1 MKIKSCK
8 TCGCELNPK
17 LSQCPECKA
26 PLNTIT
32 ARHYSISVFIVLP
45 AFIFLVTQFSKH
57 NYSEVFPFNAPLL
70 TRATSRVEARP
81 PIKVAEKN
89 LMTVYVKGRVVN
101 LRQHPT
107 TDSPTLWQF
116 KKGQALTQV
125 ARSGNWTQV
134 LADGAEKKRGWI
146 HTSLVEKVSPDP
158 SLKTSSPHQAY
169 SAFRKYFS
177 QFNAEI
183 KILKGTAFFE
193 SVEYL
198 DRGAIQVTATGIFL
212 SAPESYKKK
221 YVGKIARKWQA
232 LRKPGLRAAVKIVD
246 AKGILRMEQKRG

>member
-1 MKIKSCK
+1 MRIKLCK
-8 TCGCELNPK
+8 VCGRELNPK
-17 LSQCPECKA
+17 SSQCTECKA
-26 PLNTIT
+26 PVNNIT
-32 ARHYSISVFIVLP
+32 ALHYSISVFIVLP
-45 AFIFLVTQFSKH
+45 AIIFLVTQFSQH
-57 NYSEVFPFNAPLL
+57 NYSEVFPFNASLL
-70 TRATSRVEARP
+70 THAANRVETRP
-81 PIKVAEKN
+81 PIKVTEKN
-89 LMTVYVKGRVVN
+89 LMTIYVKGNIVM

-107 TDSPTLWQF
+107 TDSPSLWQF

-125 ARSGNWTQV
+125 ARLGNWTQV
-134 LADGAEKKRGWI
+134 LADGVEKKRGWI

-158 SLKTSSPHQAY
+158 SLKTNSPHQSY
-169 SAFRKYFS
+169 STFRKYFS

-198 DRGAIQVTATGIFL
+198 DRGVIQIEATGIFL

-232 LRKPGLRAAVKIVD
+232 LRKPGLPAVVKIVD
-246 AKGILRMEQKRG
+246 AKSILRMEQKRR